1 MFQKILD
8 KTDLIMYIK
17 NRNNKQSI
25 TTETTMDNNTNN
37 KFNKFNNHIK
47 NVLCYLVFEFGY
59 GTRAKQKSDVIPR
72 SVESVFKPE
81 HSRKTGTKWS
91 HSDATL
97 TYGLDNHRKPYATL
111 TIRKAHIDIPVLP
124 ERKMAKLIAYHIETL
139 TA

>member
-47 NVLCYLVFEFGY
+47 NVLCYLAIY
-59 GTRAKQKSDVIPR
+59 GNDCGFLLQT
-72 SVESVFKPE
+72 
-81 HSRKTGTKWS
+81 T
-91 HSDATL
+91 
-97 TYGLDNHRKPYATL
+97 
-111 TIRKAHIDIPVLP
+111 HIVNC
-124 ERKMAKLIAYHIETL
+124 
-139 TA
+139 